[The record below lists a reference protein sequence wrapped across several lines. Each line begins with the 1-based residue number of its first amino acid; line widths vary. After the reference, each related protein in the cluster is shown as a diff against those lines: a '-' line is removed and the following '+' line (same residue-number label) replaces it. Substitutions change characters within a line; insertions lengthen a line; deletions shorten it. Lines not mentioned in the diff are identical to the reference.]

1 MYIHI
6 YVYIFSKQH
15 ELSYNFFNLISLLLY
30 LYLKKKKVLFPCS
43 RGLMKGWCW
52 QKAKLLS
59 PLESEAPNLALF
71 CLALMQAGFSRG
83 TKHPQP
89 SHFTLLFNYSIQNF
103 QEVEDSFLRKK
114 KEILKIC
121 FYNVTLQVG
130 GRELKKI

>member
-1 MYIHI
+1 
-6 YVYIFSKQH
+6 
-15 ELSYNFFNLISLLLY
+15 
-30 LYLKKKKVLFPCS
+30 
-43 RGLMKGWCW
+43 MKGWCW

-121 FYNVTLQVG
+121 FYSVTLQVG